1 MLKVLLNRL
10 NSYPAPNILLVEND
24 TQHQI
29 LFDELFS
36 SLGLNVE
43 VVKNSVDAEHS
54 VTANSYDL
62 VYVNVNLPADD
73 GLAAVTK
80 IRALCSEDQL
90 PIVGLVDAAST
101 LSNDQILP
109 AGINT
114 RLINPVAIAELLESI
129 MRFWQPEEALAKAMA
144 DPVGTLTLELAS
156 VRAIFE
162 SDSFDSSNT
171 LMEQIGE
178 VGYLRV
184 ANAFVKGMQEEL
196 EGWCKKPVLSNQE
209 VHSLLHKLKGSAGCV
224 GAVKLAAIIVETQ
237 GKLDGETE
245 IDLGPVMRELE
256 HVVSVLSKHF
266 PD

>member
-1 MLKVLLNRL
+1 MLKVLLHRL

-24 TQHQI
+24 AQHQI

-43 VVKNSVDAEHS
+43 VVKNSIDAEHS
-54 VTANSYDL
+54 VTTNAYDL
-62 VYVNVNLPADD
+62 VYVNLPAAD

-80 IRALCSEDQL
+80 IRALYSEDQL
-90 PIVGLVDAAST
+90 PIVGLVDAASA
-101 LSNDQILP
+101 LPNDQILP
-109 AGINT
+109 AGINAG
-114 RLINPVAIAELLESI
+114 LINPVAIAKLLESI

-144 DPVGTLTLELAS
+144 DPVETLTLERTS

-184 ANAFVKGMQEEL
+184 ANAFVTGMQEEL
-196 EGWCKKPVLSNQE
+196 ESWRKKPVLSNQE
-209 VHSLLHKLKGSAGCV
+209 VHFLLHKLMGSAGCV
-224 GAVKLAAIIVETQ
+224 GAVKLGAMIVETQ
-237 GKLDGETE
+237 GKLDGEIE
-245 IDLGPVMRELE
+245 IDLGPVMCELE
-256 HVVSVLSKHF
+256 YVVSVLGKHF

>member
-1 MLKVLLNRL
+1 MLKVLLHRL

-43 VVKNSVDAEHS
+43 VVKNSIDAEHS
-54 VTANSYDL
+54 VTTNTYDL
-62 VYVNVNLPADD
+62 VYVNVNLPAEE

-80 IRALCSEDQL
+80 IRALFSEDQL
-90 PIVGLVDAAST
+90 PIVGFVDAASA
-101 LSNDQILP
+101 LPNDQILP
-109 AGINT
+109 AGINAG
-114 RLINPVAIAELLESI
+114 LINPVAIAELLESI

-144 DPVGTLTLELAS
+144 DPVEAVTLELTS
-156 VRAIFE
+156 IRTIFE
-162 SDSFDSSNT
+162 SDSFESSST

-196 EGWCKKPVLSNQE
+196 ESWRKNPVLSNQQ
-209 VHSLLHKLKGSAGCV
+209 VHSLLHKLMGSAGCV

-237 GKLDGETE
+237 GKLDGEIE
-245 IDLGPVMRELE
+245 IDLGPIMCELE
-256 HVVSVLSKHF
+256 HVVSVLGKHF